1 MARTID
7 TIKTEIQNNLEST
20 FELSTSAAAEWSLW
34 VNCFAY
40 CIYLFE
46 VVMDTFKAEMD
57 ADVAQE
63 VAGTLDWYN
72 SKCYDFQ
79 YGHELVFDSTTGQLG
94 YATTDEDRKIVKIA
108 AVSVEDYT
116 LYFKVATQDDSGE
129 VVPLSDVEL
138 INFKNYVDSIKFAGT
153 KSQVISTDADSV
165 LYDLLVYYNPTTPV
179 ATVEENI
186 KTALE
191 EFKTSQEF
199 GGILYTHL
207 LIATVTAV
215 SGVVAA
221 KLNSLQSKSV
231 EDEDYSDIDTMVTLH
246 AGYYN
251 FSDDCTITL
260 TSINDI

>member
-7 TIKTEIQNNLEST
+7 TIKTEIKENLAST
-20 FELSTSAAAEWSLW
+20 FSLSTSAVAEWLLW
-34 VNCFAY
+34 VDCFAY

-46 VVMDTFKAEMD
+46 VAMDTFKAEMD
-57 ADVAQE
+57 DDVAQE

-72 SKCYDFQ
+72 SKCYEFQ
-79 YGHELVFDSTTGQLG
+79 YGHELVFDTTTGQLG
-94 YATTDEDRKIVKIA
+94 YATTDEDSKIVKIA

-116 LYFKVATQDDSGE
+116 IYFKVATQNESSE
-129 VVPLSDVEL
+129 IVPLSDIEV
-138 INFKNYVDSIKFAGT
+138 INFKNYIDSIKFAGT

-165 LYDLLVYYNPTTPV
+165 RYDLLVYYNPTTPV

-191 EFKTSQEF
+191 EFKSSQEF
-199 GGILYTHL
+199 GGVLYTHL
-207 LIATVTAV
+207 LIAAVTAV

-221 KLNSLQSKSV
+221 KLNSLESKSV

-251 FSDDCTITL
+251 FSDDSTVTL
-260 TSINDI
+260 TSINEI